1 MSHNRWCISAR
12 PGKSI
17 YIHKDVDVQYDNMLP
32 FITVILRASLANTG
46 HIRLIKM
53 LAPLPTISRAD
64 GSLQK

>member
-1 MSHNRWCISAR
+1 M
-12 PGKSI
+12 
-17 YIHKDVDVQYDNMLP
+17 QYDNMLP